1 MSHPCPTCRWSP
13 EEVTGAD
20 LRGTLR
26 SLSGRWRWTVEGLSD
41 AELATPAEING
52 PSLLDLGAD
61 LLRLFG
67 HPAEDV
73 VRGAELEAA
82 LAALSADAAA
92 DPSGRFDA
100 PGLQARAHEA
110 SHLLSEAGRLVQ
122 ASGRRTPMATGA
134 VAGVHAGSGGVPKLP
149 VDGATIGLRG
159 LSGDRQKERRHH
171 GRLWQAVSLWSV
183 EVMDRLREEGHQV
196 HPGACGENLALAGI
210 DWSTIRVGVR
220 LRIGPDAL
228 MEVTSWAAPCR
239 KIAHCFVDGAFGRI
253 EHDRHPGW
261 ARSYAAVLRDGEV
274 RPGDEAVLE
283 PADEQDAA
291 PSPAIGRR
299 AC

>member
-13 EEVTGAD
+13 EDVTSAD

-26 SLSGRWRWTVEGLSD
+26 SLGGRWRWTVEGLSD
-41 AELATPAEING
+41 AELATPAEGAG

-67 HPAEDV
+67 QPAEGV
-73 VRGAELEAA
+73 AGAELEGA
-82 LAALSADAAA
+82 LADLSADATAK
-92 DPSGRFDA
+92 PSGRIDA
-100 PGLQARAHEA
+100 ADLHTLAHEA

-122 ASGRRTPMATGA
+122 ASGRRAPTSAGA
-134 VAGVHAGSGGVPKLP
+134 VAGVHVGSGGVPKLP
-149 VDGATIGLRG
+149 VDRATIGLRG

-196 HPGACGENLALAGI
+196 HPGACGENLALSGI
-210 DWSTIRVGVR
+210 DWSTIRVGSR

-228 MEVTSWAAPCR
+228 IEVTSWAAPCR
-239 KIAHCFVDGAFGRI
+239 KIAHCFVDRAFSRI
-253 EHDRHPGW
+253 DHDRHPGW
-261 ARSYAAVLRDGEV
+261 ARPYAAVLRDGEV
-274 RPGDEAVLE
+274 RPGDDAVLE